1 MATCPVCGAK
11 MLTFGGVEKCIREAD
26 HPKGK
31 TGSRTKDSREGRE
44 DPDRPPHSHGKKK
57 DK

>member
-11 MLTFGGVEKCIREAD
+11 MLTFGGVEKCIREAS

-31 TGSRTKDSREGRE
+31 SGSRTEGSREGRE
-44 DPDRPPHSHGKKK
+44 DPNRVRKTRKKK
-57 DK
+57 DE